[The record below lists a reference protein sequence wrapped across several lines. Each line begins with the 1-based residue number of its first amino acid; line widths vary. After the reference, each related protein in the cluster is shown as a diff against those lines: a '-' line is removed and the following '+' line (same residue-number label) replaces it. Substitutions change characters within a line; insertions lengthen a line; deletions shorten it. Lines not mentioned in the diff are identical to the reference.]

1 MTPANHHVLSCTEL
15 SVRVPGRLL
24 VDALTLTL
32 PPGKVMAV
40 LGRNGCGKSSTL
52 HTLAGMRAPAQGAV
66 MLGEQALARWTRR
79 AAALQLG
86 LLPQVSEDPF
96 PGTVLEAVLIGR
108 HPHLD
113 FWQWE
118 SQQDRDIARR
128 NLQRV
133 DLADF
138 DERDVGTLSGGE
150 RQRVSIATMLT
161 QEPRTLLL
169 DEPVQQLDPQHQQSL
184 LQLLRDLAREGRAI
198 MLSLHDAGLAARFAD
213 EALLLFGDGR
223 WLCGPCDAVL
233 TESTIGELY
242 GTAVREL
249 RWPQGRTFVTV

>member
-1 MTPANHHVLSCTEL
+1 MSTANHATLSCAEL

-24 VDALTLTL
+24 VDELSLTLQ
-32 PPGKVMAV
+32 PGTVMAV

-52 HTLAGMRAPAQGAV
+52 HTLAGMRAPAQGTV
-66 MLGEQALARWTRR
+66 MLGGRALADWTRR
-79 AAALQLG
+79 EAALQLG
-86 LLPQVSEDPF
+86 LLPQASEDPF

-108 HPHLD
+108 HPHLG

-118 SQQDRDIARR
+118 GGDDRDIARR

-133 DLADF
+133 DLVDF

-169 DEPVQQLDPQHQQSL
+169 DEPVQQLDPQHQHAL
-184 LQLLRDLAREGRAI
+184 LQLLRELAQEGRSV

-223 WLCGPCDAVL
+223 WLCGPCDEVL
-233 TESTIGELY
+233 TEATISELY

-249 RWPQGRTFVTV
+249 RWPQGRTFVTA